1 MQVAAALTARRCV
14 QTLPG
19 NRMRAFTTLTLL
31 ASLCACQSYVA
42 VPVQPVTLVAVAQRN
57 QVRVFTK
64 ADVLLVIDDSPSMS
78 GKQQRL
84 AAALQNF
91 TSQLDALN
99 PPVDYQVA
107 VTTTTVSERLGACG
121 PAGDSSAAAQC
132 SSEWQATGFSCDS
145 GLACFRPF
153 SAAGQFHQG
162 AGVPA
167 LVPRRG
173 DYSAADFPR
182 YLAEGAVVGTGGS
195 PPPPSE

>member
-1 MQVAAALTARRCV
+1 ATAADLTIAQSRRGGMQGAAALTARRCV

-19 NRMRAFTTLTLL
+19 NRMRASTTFTLL

-91 TSQLDALN
+91 TGQLDALN

-107 VTTTTVSERLGACG
+107 VT
-121 PAGDSSAAAQC
+121 
-132 SSEWQATGFSCDS
+132 
-145 GLACFRPF
+145 
-153 SAAGQFHQG
+153 
-162 AGVPA
+162 
-167 LVPRRG
+167 
-173 DYSAADFPR
+173 
-182 YLAEGAVVGTGGS
+182 
-195 PPPPSE
+195 